1 MSAPQSLPSPPF
13 IPVAGMLN
21 CRDLG
26 GLPIAGQPGKI
37 TRHGLVFRSADP
49 SKLTDDGVHTLQG
62 LGITHVYDLRST
74 VELEKAR
81 AAEGWDKPKEWEGA
95 ARVFAPVFL
104 DQDYSPG
111 ALAIR
116 FRDVRGSSFSL
127 VALRLLSVPGLCQ
140 APSLSGESHTISTST
155 FC

>member
-26 GLPIAGQPGKI
+26 GLPVAGQPGKI

-49 SKLTDDGVHTLQG
+49 SKLTDDGVRTLQG

-116 FRDVRGSSFSL
+116 FRDVRGSSCLSL
-127 VALRLLSVPGLCQ
+127 PCASRLGASSLRGTP
-140 APSLSGESHTISTST
+140 APPQDIAHDRGI
-155 FC
+155 